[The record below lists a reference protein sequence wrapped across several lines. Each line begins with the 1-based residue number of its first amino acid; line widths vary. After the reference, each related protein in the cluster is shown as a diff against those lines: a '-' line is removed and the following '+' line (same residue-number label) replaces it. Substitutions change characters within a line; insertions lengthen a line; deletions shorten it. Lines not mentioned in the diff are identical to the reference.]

1 MKYFKT
7 ADEKKSPV
15 KNSVKSKTKLPMGL
29 CSRKNFNFKNKCA
42 TPALKF
48 FPRMFKFIV
57 PCSVFSQLALLG
69 MISKWSRKLRKG
81 ADYSFV
87 MKPLDRDWEKLQ
99 KTSLMEIQGW
109 KPLISYF
116 IFACL
121 VLNFCLFFFP
131 PEHLIHSPRFLFEWS
146 YMSGLF
152 AGFNSISLLLTKLF
166 KYLETWINKLL
177 SLLVSPLPTTS
188 HSPGWLI
195 VLLLIFL
202 LHMW

>member
-131 PEHLIHSPRFLFEWS
+131 PEIWFTHPVFCLNGVTCQDCLQVLIQSPFYLQS
-146 YMSGLF
+146 YL
-152 AGFNSISLLLTKLF
+152 NTWKLE
-166 KYLETWINKLL
+166 LINFCLY
-177 SLLVSPLPTTS
+177 
-188 HSPGWLI
+188 
-195 VLLLIFL
+195 
-202 LHMW
+202 